1 VTLWRRVYTERR
13 AVILPLL
20 VLIIANVAVLG
31 LAVVPLTESVAGLE
45 AEAIDATFSL
55 RTAQVADRQA
65 KDARASK
72 ERAEQELK
80 KFYAEIL
87 PGNFTA
93 ARKLVAL
100 SFLDR
105 TARDAGLTFQRS
117 QVEESDVK
125 DSQLKRIGAK
135 VTLIGEYQ
143 NIRKFLYAVETAEEF
158 VIIERVAVA
167 QAGDLRASNSGALE
181 VTLDVATYYV
191 ESAAEAR

>member
-1 VTLWRRVYTERR
+1 VSLWRRVYVERR

-20 VLIIANVAVLG
+20 VVLVANIGVLG
-31 LAVVPLTESVAGLE
+31 LAVVPLSRSVAGLE
-45 AEAIDATFSL
+45 AEATDATFTL
-55 RTAQVADRQA
+55 RKAQLADRQA

-72 ERAEQELK
+72 ERADQELK

-87 PGNFTA
+87 PKNFTA

-105 TARDAGLTFQRS
+105 IARELGLTFQRS
-117 QVEESDVK
+117 QVTPADVR

-135 VTLIGEYQ
+135 VTLSGDYQ

-158 VIIERVAVA
+158 VIIERVTLS
-167 QAGDLRASNSGALE
+167 QAGDLRTNNSGALE
-181 VTLDVATYYV
+181 VTLDVATYYLTN
-191 ESAAEAR
+191 AAEAR